1 MPLMV
6 RKSHSKQKY
15 SSVAEACAA
24 LNLTDQAAAD
34 LVGMDR
40 SRMTRIRGGEKFKCL
55 TVPMRIS
62 KKLRVPIEHLAP
74 ADAA

>member
-1 MPLMV
+1 MV
-6 RKSHSKQKY
+6 RKSHSKAKFA
-15 SSVAEACAA
+15 SVAEACEA

-40 SRMTRIRGGEKFKCL
+40 SRMTRIKGGEKFKCL
-55 TVPMRIS
+55 TVPLRIS
-62 KKLRVPIEHLAP
+62 KKLRVPIENLAP